1 MRNSNDWDNGW
12 LTHLISLLRG
22 KKKYIKISSTE
33 RQKAKA
39 GYYGNK
45 SKILSN
51 KEYPATQ
58 I

>member
-1 MRNSNDWDNGW
+1 MPNEGW
-12 LTHLISLLRG
+12 PASLPQVA
-22 KKKYIKISSTE
+22 KKKNIKISSTE